1 MNIKHE
7 AFNYKQIKQKNMNY
21 ITTTQK
27 NEALRIAT
35 AFKVK
40 QIKEGLKNPKNSEN
54 LNIILLEA
62 LGIKKEKTNS
72 IFCAIIFFIGSNI
85 LNLPLLSLLFDG
97 YSLGAAIG
105 AAVYTFVMGIFSLC
119 LIEI

>member
-7 AFNYKQIKQKNMNY
+7 AFNYKQKKPKKMNY
-21 ITTTQK
+21 LTQTQK

-35 AFKVK
+35 AFSTK
-40 QIKEGLKNPKNSEN
+40 QIKGGLKNPKNSEHLN
-54 LNIILLEA
+54 LILLEA

-72 IFCAIIFFIGSNI
+72 IFCAIIFLIGSNI
-85 LNLPLLSLLFDG
+85 LNLPLLSLLIDG

-105 AAVYTFVMGIFSLC
+105 GAIYTGVMLIISLS
-119 LIEI
+119 LLEA